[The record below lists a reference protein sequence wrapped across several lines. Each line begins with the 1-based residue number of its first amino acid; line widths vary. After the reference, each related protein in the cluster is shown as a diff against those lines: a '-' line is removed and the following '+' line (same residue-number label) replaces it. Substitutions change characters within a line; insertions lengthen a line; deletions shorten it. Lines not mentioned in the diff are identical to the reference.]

1 MGIDLKKYHEKLR
14 KIETLKTSGKVT
26 QIVGLVVEVSGLRG
40 SIGERCSIISR
51 NEETVIVAEIV
62 GFKEDKAL
70 LMPLGDLH

>member
-40 SIGERCSIISR
+40 SIGELCSIISR

-62 GFKEDKAL
+62 GFKEDRKSVV
-70 LMPLGDLH
+70 